1 MSRIHANNFST
12 TLNGAITNVATS
24 IVLTSVSNFPAIGSG
39 VECHVTITDGTNI
52 EIVKATSRSSFTLTV
67 TRGAEGTTGTAFA
80 SGSTVEIRPT
90 ADSVDRKLDTSDTT
104 TNLVTA
110 STTGTT
116 KLIAGGNSTAAGY
129 IELLE
134 DTDNGSN
141 KLTITG
147 QQSMASDKTVTF
159 QDVTGTVYVSG
170 GTDVPVTDG
179 GTGLSA
185 TTAYAVLCGGTTS
198 TAALQS
204 IASVGTSGQ
213 ALISGGAGALPAFG
227 TLNVANGGSGRTS
240 ATAYAVICGGTTST
254 GAEQSIASVGTSG
267 QVLTS
272 NGAGAL
278 PTFQTPAGGGGGGL
292 VFIST
297 QTASASSSLSFT
309 SGLSSTYT
317 TYMIIIQGLYTSA
330 TTTIKMTCSNDGG
343 STYFNSYYDV
353 CLTKISSDAGTQ
365 AITVA
370 TNAADWDL
378 SAGVNTQNSI
388 ATTTNGTIYL
398 SNLNAGN
405 GNYADARFDISTSKS
420 GGYGSWTQGVGKV
433 QLTSASAVNAIKFAP
448 TSGTFTAGTITLYG
462 LALS

>member
-12 TLNGAITNVATS
+12 TLNGSITNVATS
-24 IVLTSVSNFPAIGSG
+24 IVLTSVANFPAIGAG

-90 ADSVDRKLDTSDTT
+90 ADSVDRKLDISDTT

-110 STTGTT
+110 TTKGTT

-198 TAALQS
+198 TGALQS
-204 IASVGTSGQ
+204 VASVGTAGQ
-213 ALISGGAGALPAFG
+213 I
-227 TLNVANGGSGRTS
+227 
-240 ATAYAVICGGTTST
+240 
-254 GAEQSIASVGTSG
+254 
-267 QVLTS
+267 LTS

-278 PTFQTPAGGGGGGL
+278 PTFQTATSAAGL
-292 VFIST
+292 TLISVS
-297 QTASASSSLSFT
+297 TASASSSIVFS
-309 SGLSSTYT
+309 SGLDSTYT
-317 TYMIIIQGLYTSA
+317 NYLFLLQGLYFSA
-330 TTTIKMTCSNDGG
+330 STTMRMYYSVDGG
-343 STYFNSYYDV
+343 SSYYTGGTSV
-353 CLTKISSDAGTQ
+353 CITSIVNSAATQ
-365 AITVA
+365 NITV
-370 TNAADWDL
+370 NPVADYIDL
-378 SAGVNTQNSI
+378 SAAINGVSGSSSLGFGGRVELNNI
-388 ATTTNGTIYL
+388 AQAGTVGTTLLGTII
-398 SNLNAGN
+398 AP
-405 GNYADARFDISTSKS
+405 AT
-420 GGYGSWTQGVGKV
+420 GGYTNFV
-433 QLTSASAVNAIKFAP
+433 QANAQLYAGGTAINAIKFQP
-448 TSGTFTAGTITLYG
+448 VSGTITGGTISLYG
-462 LALS
+462 YKKS